1 MGFYELGNGC
11 DTCAT
16 VDNTGYTNVV
26 QNQSNQVNQNT
37 GMYGVVQM
45 GAQPV
50 VQQPTVQHQVAT
62 QQQTVQQVVQQQ
74 PQPQPEKKVIEA
86 MNNRMS
92 GTTTQNGPTL
102 SLNIPSSMYL
112 LNFGLVILA
121 ALACN
126 ECFRYFINK
135 AIQLD
140 DGTPMYFVGYAVLAI
155 LLAFAVYTYSKRN

>member
-26 QNQSNQVNQNT
+26 QNQSNQVQQPA
-37 GMYGVVQM
+37 GMYGAVQM
-45 GAQPV
+45 GSQPV
-50 VQQPTVQHQVAT
+50 VQQPSVQHQVAA
-62 QQQTVQQVVQQQ
+62 QQQAVQQVVQQA
-74 PQPQPEKKVIEA
+74 QPEKKVVEA
-86 MNNRMS
+86 MNNKMT
-92 GTTTQNGPTL
+92 GTTTQNGPSL
-102 SLNIPSSMYL
+102 SLNIPSSMFL

-140 DGTPMYFVGYAVLAI
+140 DGTPMYFVGYAVLAV
-155 LLAFAVYTYSKRN
+155 LLAFAVYTYGKRNA